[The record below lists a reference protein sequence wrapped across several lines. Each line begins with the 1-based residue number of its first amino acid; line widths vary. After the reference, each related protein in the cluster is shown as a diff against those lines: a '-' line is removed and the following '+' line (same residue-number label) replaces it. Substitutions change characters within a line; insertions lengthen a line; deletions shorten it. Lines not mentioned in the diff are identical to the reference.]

1 MLPLTLTQLRDDLL
15 GVDDAGDMARGVNH
29 GQRAQVVFVEELGDL
44 GIAGVHTAVDSVAF
58 AQHPKAGI
66 AVGEEKAWQHDYA
79 VQLFLV
85 IEDIDFRDG
94 VGIALEVSKGFDGF
108 GNAGIAWNADEVG
121 GHAAGSGFSG
131 EFEQLLDVL
140 TLLRFHLFEDLFGLL
155 LAELGEHVG
164 GGTGVHL
171 LDDVCGALGI
181 HALKEFLLNL
191 WLNLFERFGGGL
203 LGKAGENGLA
213 LGGCEFFEDVR
224 DVRRV
229 QLGEAFLAYLE
240 ADAARGIAVDDVDAA
255 PGDESRR
262 DTVHDAVD
270 GARGQPLQQPASG
283 AAESDFDVLDE
294 QGGGVTGWT
303 ILCPGKVDVVDAH
316 DLAAID
322 IDDLLV
328 EQVAF
333 EQQCVAEAGD
343 RMGRRVGAQA
353 LVRDARR
360 FKVLDGDHEAL
371 SLALP
376 TLREQQSGDAIGVLA
391 DIDCEFLNT
400 AQAATGGI
408 HDLFADEHG
417 NCSRIGRGVLHDSF
431 LTLTH
436 PAGERIARTCTQ
448 SIGCY
453 RAANSHRQGGGCAG
467 AGP

>member
-1 MLPLTLTQLRDDLL
+1 MLPSALTQLCDDLL
-15 GVDDAGDMARGVNH
+15 GVDDAGDMARGVDH
-29 GQRAQVVFVEELGDL
+29 GQRAQVVFVEELGHL
-44 GIAGVHTAVDSVAF
+44 GIASVHSAVDSVAF
-58 AQHPKAGI
+58 AQHPKAGVS
-66 AVGEEKAWQHDYA
+66 VGEEETRQHDYA

-85 IEDIDFRDG
+85 VEDIDFRDG
-94 VGIALEVSKGFDGF
+94 IGVALEVSKGFDGF

-121 GHAAGSGFSG
+121 GHATGSGFRG

-140 TLLRFHLFEDLFGLL
+140 ALLGFHLFEDLFGLL
-155 LAELGEHVG
+155 FAELGEHVG
-164 GGTGVHL
+164 GGAGVHL
-171 LDDVCGALGI
+171 LDDVRGALGV
-181 HALKEFLLNL
+181 HALQEFLLNL
-191 WLNLFERFGGGL
+191 WLDLFERLGSGLFGE
-203 LGKAGENGLA
+203 AGEDGLA
-213 LGGCEFFEDVR
+213 LGGCELFEDVR

-229 QLGEAFLAYLE
+229 QLGKAFLTNLE
-240 ADAARGIAVDDVDAA
+240 ADAARGIAIDDVDTA

-270 GARGQPLQQPASG
+270 GTRGQPLQQPASG

-303 ILCPGKVDVVDAH
+303 ILRPGKVDVVDPH

-333 EQQCVAEAGD
+333 KQQCVAEAGN
-343 RMGRRVGAQA
+343 RMRRRVGAQA

-360 FKVLDGDHEAL
+360 FKVLDGDHGAL

-376 TLREQQSGDAIGVLA
+376 ALREQQSGDAIRVLT

-436 PAGERIARTCTQ
+436 PV
-448 SIGCY
+448 
-453 RAANSHRQGGGCAG
+453 
-467 AGP
+467 